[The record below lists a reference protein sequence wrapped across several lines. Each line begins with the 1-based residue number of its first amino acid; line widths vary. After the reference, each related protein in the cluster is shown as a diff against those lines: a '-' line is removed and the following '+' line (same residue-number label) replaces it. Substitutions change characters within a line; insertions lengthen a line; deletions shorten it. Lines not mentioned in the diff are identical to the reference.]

1 MVEVVRDLEFAAF
14 DARLHALDAAEAAE
28 VRRRLGEEWNLG
40 GSVQRV
46 LQALGTE

>member
-1 MVEVVRDLEFAAF
+1 VQ
-14 DARLHALDAAEAAE
+14 
-28 VRRRLGEEWNLG
+28 RLGGEWNLG